1 MDLSTSRQVTTAEG
15 ADMAKRLG
23 VGFIETSARTGFNAQ
38 EAFIELVRVTP
49 RTGIEYKMAIL
60 GDGGVGKSSLCT
72 RFISGHFVE
81 NYDPTIEDS
90 YRKQIVIPGLKPV
103 TKSKPGA
110 YVCIIIIIIIFS
122 YLNWV
127 SH

>member
-1 MDLSTSRQVTTAEG
+1 MDLSTSRAVSTGEA

-23 VGFIETSARTGFNAQ
+23 LGYIETSAKTGFNVQ
-38 EAFIELVRVTP
+38 ESFFQLVRATP

-72 RFISGHFVE
+72 MFISGHFVD

-103 TKSKPGA
+103 AQPKTSESI
-110 YVCIIIIIIIFS
+110 CTS
-122 YLNWV
+122 YIRM
-127 SH
+127 